1 VRISTKVGAEPTRPH
16 GFPGAVEGLG
26 KDTVNRAIRDSLQR
40 LQTLQQLPLKELL
53 C

>member
-1 VRISTKVGAEPTRPH
+1 VRRRSVQARRRRPLS
-16 GFPGAVEGLG
+16 GVM
-26 KDTVNRAIRDSLQR
+26 RLQR